1 MFIFLDNSVYFF
13 NLLKTKGKH
22 IHRGELLEKV
32 VKGNPVSVTKLS
44 KRMGISRGTYY
55 NHVATADLPFE
66 LLERYGKILKYD
78 FSADFPDM
86 KSYTFEEPIE
96 AYGEP
101 STLEEAIRQRDHWKK
116 EADKWKDKYIALLE
130 GKE

>member
-1 MFIFLDNSVYFF
+1 MDNSVYFF

-32 VKGNPVSVTKLS
+32 VTGNPISVTKLA

-66 LLERYGKILKYD
+66 LLEQYGKILKYD
-78 FSADFPDM
+78 FSGDFAEM

>member
-1 MFIFLDNSVYFF
+1 LDNSVYFF

-22 IHRGELLEKV
+22 IHRGELLAKV
-32 VKGNPVSVTKLS
+32 VAGSPVSVTKLA

-55 NHVATADLPFE
+55 NHVDIADLPFE

-101 STLEEAIRQRDHWKK
+101 PTIEEAIRQRDHWKK